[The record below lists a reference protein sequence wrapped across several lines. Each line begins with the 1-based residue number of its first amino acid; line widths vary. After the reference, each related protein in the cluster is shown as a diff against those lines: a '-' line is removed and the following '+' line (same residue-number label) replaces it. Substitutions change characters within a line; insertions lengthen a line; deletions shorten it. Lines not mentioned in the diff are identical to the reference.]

1 MCKKKRKED
10 REEREDARR
19 LQEDD
24 GELGTR
30 LEQVVRAGSQME
42 LDSGIHDYQPTVQE
56 YQRQNENRKMSRKRG
71 LYRDASLWRIFS
83 MVLFFYFHLWLVY
96 LVGCEISQC
105 TRYGRSF
112 VYLKIFGIA
121 MLWFSSVYIFIESIF
136 SRELDYLRNI
146 MQEETAWGY
155 IQKMHQV
162 APRIDM
168 VVECYHPTGDHSK
181 VVSFVDR
188 KTFSFGSWVD
198 VSEREMPTVSTVWLT
213 RVRIDPYVLFGD
225 QETVDSYERQTA
237 AMISRN
243 RFRDLF
249 TDFSASREIPGLKK
263 RISAYVDLRVKP
275 WWIRPLFFWLATLL
289 QMTWPYRWL
298 FRAKT
303 GKSHYALKKLIYKS
317 TTPQREVDLMNP
329 ITMLADGGT
338 STTDSSVL
346 ENSQISYLMA
356 EIVNKGRGSPTSENG
371 CPTRPPGD
379 PSVCPPLPVAPQQ
392 SASPATY
399 DTGTSYP
406 PPVNNRYPTGG
417 VAYPTQSP
425 GPVYPPYSMVYRSQ
439 TSPRH
444 PTMLL

>member
-1 MCKKKRKED
+1 M
-10 REEREDARR
+10 
-19 LQEDD
+19 
-24 GELGTR
+24 
-30 LEQVVRAGSQME
+30 
-42 LDSGIHDYQPTVQE
+42 
-56 YQRQNENRKMSRKRG
+56 
-71 LYRDASLWRIFS
+71 
-83 MVLFFYFHLWLVY
+83 
-96 LVGCEISQC
+96 GCEISQC

-146 MQEETAWGY
+146 MQDETAWGY
-155 IQKMHQV
+155 IQKMHQLE
-162 APRIDM
+162 PRIDM
-168 VVECYHPTGDHSK
+168 VVECYHPTRDHSK
-181 VVSFVDR
+181 VLTFVDR

-198 VSEREMPTVSTVWLT
+198 VSEREIPTVSTVWLT

-225 QETVDSYERQTA
+225 QETADSYERQRA

-249 TDFSASREIPGLKK
+249 TDFSASREIPGLTK

-346 ENSQISYLMA
+346 ENSQISYPMP
-356 EIVNKGRGSPTSENG
+356 EIVNTGRGSPAYGNG
-371 CPTRPPGD
+371 CQPNPPGD
-379 PSVCPPLPVAPQQ
+379 PTGSPPLPVAPQR
-392 SASPATY
+392 SASLATY
-399 DTGTSYP
+399 DTGTSYQ
-406 PPVNNRYPTGG
+406 PPVNNPYLTGG
-417 VAYPTQSP
+417 AAFPTQPP
-425 GPVYPPYSMVYRSQ
+425 GPVYPPYSVVPQPDEPPPSYDAAVRYTPDIPQASNEKINPG
-439 TSPRH
+439 T
-444 PTMLL
+444 